1 MKSVLGALLGIS
13 LLGCGPG
20 DTVALS
26 VQGDTVALSV
36 QVAVPATVPTI
47 DAGELYLS
55 LWTYDPGIADARAT
69 LADVDRAAFRH
80 AVGERNTLVMRV
92 AGHVPDGWRYY
103 ITVEGCR
110 STPQGRVA
118 VLWDGI
124 EGTAAPS
131 VVEMQYRTT
140 PTPCQGAP

>member
-13 LLGCGPG
+13 LLGCGP
-20 DTVALS
+20 
-26 VQGDTVALSV
+26 GDTVALSV

-55 LWTYDPGIADARAT
+55 LWTYDPGIADVGAT

-80 AVGERNTLVMRV
+80 AVGERNALVMRV
-92 AGHVPDGWRYY
+92 AGHLPDGWRHY

-124 EGTAAPS
+124 EGIAAPR

-140 PTPCQGAP
+140 PTPCQSAP